1 MSGPGGGSPIIAAY
15 AVVKAF
21 LQRGR
26 SVDDIEE
33 RARLDDEELREV
45 EYEEMG
51 LPLPKRPVDRPPR
64 SRFFGLIRRR

>member
-1 MSGPGGGSPIIAAY
+1 VSGSGPPIISAY

-33 RARLDDEELREV
+33 QAELDDEELREV

-51 LPLPKRPVDRPPR
+51 LPLPKRPVEQPT
-64 SRFFGLIRRR
+64 RRRILGLFGRR

>member
-1 MSGPGGGSPIIAAY
+1 MSGPGGGSPVIAAY
-15 AVVKAF
+15 AVIKAF

-26 SVDDIEE
+26 SVDDIEAQAE
-33 RARLDDEELREV
+33 LDHEELREI

-64 SRFFGLIRRR
+64 SRLFGLIRRR